1 MKLLKLSLIVIMFL
15 MTPFLSQ
22 SQDKNSVQ
30 AFLIHEDRVKPSM
43 KEKYEQ
49 ISKDLVAACM
59 EHNVQDTQWLT
70 LALNDNSYIYIT
82 PMQNFAEIDKNV
94 FATLNDKMGEDKV
107 SELFDRFNPTYDEH
121 GDYVIYLHKD
131 LSYMPG
137 GITQTI
143 EGQNYRT
150 LYYNYVT
157 PDNEKNF
164 EGVMK
169 KLKKAFEKHNSKMNY
184 RVYKTGFGVMGT
196 YYMVAVEGV
205 NRMESAKIGDE
216 NWELMKDDFGALLK
230 ELRKYTW
237 KNEEKTGWMRED
249 LGYMPAK

>member
-1 MKLLKLSLIVIMFL
+1 MKLLNLSLIVILFL
-15 MTPFLSQ
+15 MTPILSQ
-22 SQDKNSVQ
+22 SQDKNSIQ

-43 KEKYEQ
+43 TEQYEQ
-49 ISKDLVAACM
+49 VSKDLVAACK
-59 EHNVQDTQWLT
+59 EHNVQETQWLT

-82 PMQNFAEIDKNV
+82 PLKNFAEIDKNA
-94 FATLNDKMGEDKV
+94 FATLNDKMGDDKTG
-107 SELFDRFNPTYDEH
+107 ELFGRFNQMYDEH

-137 GITQTI
+137 GVSQTI

-157 PDNEKNF
+157 PENEQNF

-169 KLKKAFEKHNSKMNY
+169 NLKKAFEKHNSKMNY

-196 YYMVAVEGV
+196 YYMVAVAGAS
-205 NRMESAKIGDE
+205 NMESAKSDDE
-216 NWELMKDDFGALLK
+216 NWALMKDDFGPLLK
-230 ELRKYTW
+230 ELSKYTW
-237 KNEEKTGWMRED
+237 KNDEKTGWMRED
-249 LGYMPAK
+249 LGYIPAK

>member
-1 MKLLKLSLIVIMFL
+1 MKLLKLSLVVILFL
-15 MTPFLSQ
+15 MIPFLSQ
-22 SQDKNSVQ
+22 SQDKNSIQ

-43 KEKYEQ
+43 IEQYEQ
-49 ISKDLVAACM
+49 VSKDLVAACK
-59 EHNVQDTQWLT
+59 EHNVQETQWLT

-82 PMQNFAEIDKNV
+82 PLKNFAEIDNNA
-94 FATLNDKMGEDKV
+94 FATLNDKMGDDKV
-107 SELFDRFNPTYDEH
+107 SELFGKFNPMYDEH

-137 GITQTI
+137 GVSQTI

-157 PDNEKNF
+157 PENEQNF

-169 KLKKAFEKHNSKMNY
+169 NLKKAFEKHNSKMNY

-196 YYMVAVEGV
+196 YYMVAVAGAS
-205 NRMESAKIGDE
+205 NMESAKSDDE
-216 NWELMKDDFGALLK
+216 NWALMKDDFGPLLK

-237 KNEEKTGWMRED
+237 KNNEKTGWMRED

>member
-1 MKLLKLSLIVIMFL
+1 

-22 SQDKNSVQ
+22 SQDKNNTQ

-43 KEKYEQ
+43 KDQYEQ
-49 ISKDLVAACM
+49 VAKDLVTACK

-82 PMQNFAEIDKNV
+82 PLKNFAEIDKNA

-107 SELFDRFNPTYDEH
+107 SELFGKFNPTYDEH

-137 GITQTI
+137 GVSQTI

-157 PDNEKNF
+157 PENEKNF
-164 EGVMK
+164 EEVLRN
-169 KLKKAFEKHNSKMNY
+169 LKKTFEKHNSKMNY
-184 RVYKTGFGVMGT
+184 RLYKTGFGVMGT
-196 YYMVAVEGV
+196 YYMVAVAGV
-205 NRMESAKIGDE
+205 NRMESAKLGDE
-216 NWELMKDDFGALLK
+216 NWALMKDDFGALLK

-237 KNEEKTGWMRED
+237 KSNEKTGWMRED
-249 LGYMPAK
+249 LGYMPTK